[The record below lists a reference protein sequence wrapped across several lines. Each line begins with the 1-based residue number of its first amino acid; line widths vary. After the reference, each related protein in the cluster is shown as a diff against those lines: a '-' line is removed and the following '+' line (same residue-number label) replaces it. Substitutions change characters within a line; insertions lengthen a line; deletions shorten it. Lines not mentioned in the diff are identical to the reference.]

1 MKQNKVTIENSSQI
15 SIGGNSQLAGV
26 RGEALL
32 KLFPQYRKAT
42 IYKHAKKPINGEK
55 VFDRRST
62 NQRQTKEVNIAGH
75 EKRNV
80 LC

>member
-15 SIGGNSQLAGV
+15 RAAYQLAGV
-26 RGEALL
+26 RGEAPL

-62 NQRQTKEVNIAGH
+62 NKGRPRK
-75 EKRNV
+75 
-80 LC
+80 